1 MSGLVRVL
9 WLATIWV
16 LLWGDVSAANVIS
29 GLAVAV
35 GVMALLGTLRPRR
48 VTFRPLPAL
57 HFAAYFCYKL
67 AEATAI
73 LAREIVTPQ
82 NNLRRGIVAVP
93 LRGCSDSLA
102 TLIANAISLTPGTL
116 TLELDLDPTTL
127 YVHVLHLHDPDAVR
141 RDIHRLEVLA
151 VRAFGSRAAITAVE
165 VDDSRTVERLP

>member
-1 MSGLVRVL
+1 MSALVRAL

-35 GVMALLGTLRPRR
+35 GVMALVGGARASR
-48 VTFRPLPAL
+48 VIFRPLPAV
-57 HFAAYFCYKL
+57 HFAAYFCFKL

-73 LAREIVTPQ
+73 LAREVVTPQ

-93 LRGCSDSLA
+93 LSGCSDRLA

-116 TLELDLDPTTL
+116 TLELQPDPTTL

-151 VRAFGSRAAITAVE
+151 VRAFGSKAAINAVE
-165 VDDSRTVERLP
+165 VDDSRTVERLS